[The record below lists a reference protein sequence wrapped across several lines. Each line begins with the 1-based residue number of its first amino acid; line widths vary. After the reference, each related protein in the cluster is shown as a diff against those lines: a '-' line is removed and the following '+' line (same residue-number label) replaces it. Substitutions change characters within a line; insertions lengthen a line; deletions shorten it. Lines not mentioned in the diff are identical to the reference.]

1 MHTVVRPVANPPNP
15 WASTHVDYL
24 GEPPPAALEVYE
36 EQARTIVA
44 SNESPDVP
52 FRHSANPYRGC
63 FHGCAYCYA
72 RPTHQYLGFGAGTD
86 FERRIVVKTNAV
98 ELLHAAFMHPRWQGE
113 ALALSGVT
121 DCYQPLEASYR
132 LTRGLLEVCHAFR
145 NPVGIVTKGALVER
159 DLDVLVAL
167 HEVTSVAVYL
177 SIPFADE
184 AMGRAIEPYAASIPR
199 RFAVLRALSS
209 AGIETGVSLSPM
221 IPGLNDDQ
229 IPEVLERAREAGAQR
244 AFMAMLRLPAE
255 VRPVF
260 LERLREA
267 VPLRADKVI
276 SAIEQSRGG
285 KLYDPRFGARM
296 RGQGPR
302 WAAIEALFGAQ
313 HRRLGF
319 GDDRSQLEDRPTTFR
334 RPRAQLE
341 LFSRSVCTDPKEH

>member
-1 MHTVVRPVANPPNP
+1 MPRPVANPPNP
-15 WASTHVDYL
+15 WASTHVEYL

-36 EQARTIVA
+36 ERARTIIA
-44 SNESPDVP
+44 SNESPDIP
-52 FRHSANPYRGC
+52 FRHSVNPYRGC
-63 FHGCAYCYA
+63 FHGCAYCFA

-86 FERRIVVKTNAV
+86 FERKLVVKTNAV
-98 ELLHAAFMHPRWQGE
+98 ELLREAFMHPRWQGD
-113 ALALSGVT
+113 ALAISGVT

-132 LTRGLLEVCHAFR
+132 LTRGLLEVCREFR

-167 HEVTSVAVYL
+167 AAVTSVQVFL

-184 AMGRAIEPYAASIPR
+184 AMGRAIEPYAASIAR
-199 RFAVLRALSS
+199 RFAVLEALSS
-209 AGIETGVSLSPM
+209 AGITTGVSVSPV

-229 IPEVLERAREAGAQR
+229 IPEILERAREAGAR
-244 AFMAMLRLPAE
+244 SAFMVMLRLPAE

-260 LERLREA
+260 LERLHEA
-267 VPLRADKVI
+267 VPLRAGKVI

-302 WAAIEALFGAQ
+302 WAAIEALFEM
-313 HRRLGF
+313 HRRRLGF
-319 GDDRSQLEDRPTTFR
+319 SDEHGRVAEEPSTFR
-334 RPRAQLE
+334 RPTAQQE
-341 LFSRSVCTDPKEH
+341 LF